1 MEEADCRD
9 SYLKGESELEVR
21 QERTGD
27 KNLRFAKQQEALR
40 QEQPEGLRSYRDAVV
55 SDPGNGWLQA

>member
-40 QEQPEGLRSYRDAVV
+40 QEQPEGLRFYRGAVV
-55 SDPGNGWLQA
+55 SDPGNGWL